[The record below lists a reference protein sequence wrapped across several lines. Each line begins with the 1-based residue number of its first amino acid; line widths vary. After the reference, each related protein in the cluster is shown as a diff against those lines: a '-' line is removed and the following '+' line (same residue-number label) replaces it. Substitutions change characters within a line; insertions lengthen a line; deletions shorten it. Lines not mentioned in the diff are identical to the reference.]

1 MKSKLKYWIDYA
13 IYDLIDFIK
22 RSNQRSWRNDTVNV
36 NISNTTQFLEAKADK
51 RSGDYE
57 LFRVYFDAAMRAKTE
72 LYRLKSSVTEYQF
85 IELLNAILKAVNN
98 AAARAGIVAEVPD
111 DSPEDSPPAAEP
123 PAAAPKAA
131 ALAMDHR
138 LTAIEKKLD
147 EILTILKKNY
157 VEGI

>member
-22 RSNQRSWRNDTVNV
+22 RSNQRTWRNDTVNV
-36 NISNTTQFLEAKADK
+36 NISNTTKFIESKADK
-51 RSGDYE
+51 RSADYE
-57 LFRVYFDAAMRAKTE
+57 LFRAYFDAAMRAKTE
-72 LYRLKSSVTEYQF
+72 LYKLKSSVTEFQF
-85 IELLNAILKAVNN
+85 IELLQAILKAVNN

-111 DSPEDSPPAAEP
+111 DAPEDSPPAAEP

-131 ALAMDHR
+131 ALATDHR

>member
-22 RSNQRSWRNDTVNV
+22 RSNQRTWRNDTVNV
-36 NISNTTQFLEAKADK
+36 NISNTTKFIESKADK
-51 RSGDYE
+51 RSADYE
-57 LFRVYFDAAMRAKTE
+57 LFRAYFDAAMRAKTE

-85 IELLNAILKAVNN
+85 IELLQAILKAVNN

-111 DSPEDSPPAAEP
+111 DAPDDSPPAAE
-123 PAAAPKAA
+123 
-131 ALAMDHR
+131 LATELATDR

-147 EILTILKKNY
+147 EILTILKKN